1 RRSLMSDAAA
11 NSTQRNSESA
21 IHPVIAATATALPQ
35 HIISRE
41 ILEAQIG
48 RVFSLSGRRLAAIL
62 EVIANSQ
69 IERRYSIFPV
79 EYLIQPRSIE
89 QTSIEYRQNS
99 ICLGRRAAQKAL
111 DKAGIQPSE
120 VDAIITVSCTG

>member
-1 RRSLMSDAAA
+1 MSDAAA
-11 NSTQRNSESA
+11 NSTQCNSDA

-79 EYLIQPRSIE
+79 EYLIEPRSIE
-89 QTSIEYRQNS
+89 QTSLEYRQNA
-99 ICLGRRAAQKAL
+99 ICLGRRAAQK
-111 DKAGIQPSE
+111 
-120 VDAIITVSCTG
+120 